1 MNRIQIY
8 IVLVLVFLLGLL
20 IRFFYERLK
29 LTGSIDSKT
38 RLIFSIIFSVMMLI
52 WASWFV
58 MIPLDPW
65 RLELPGTIRWLGIA
79 VFILG
84 LILAFGA
91 LFKLKGVENI
101 EFLATTG
108 IFSRIRHPMYMGFI
122 LWILGWALYHGAI
135 FSMIPGIIGIANILY
150 WRNLEDSEM
159 KARYGQTYTTY
170 SNRTW
175 F

>member
-8 IVLVLVFLLGLL
+8 IVLVIVFLLGLL
-20 IRFFYERLK
+20 IRYLYERLK
-29 LTGSIDSKT
+29 LTGRIDSKI

-52 WASWFV
+52 WASWFA

-65 RLELPGTIRWLGIA
+65 RLELPGIIRWLGIA

-91 LFKLKGVENI
+91 LFKLKGLENI

-122 LWILGWALYHGAI
+122 LWILGLALYHGAI
-135 FSMIPGIIGIANILY
+135 FSLIPGIIGIANILY
-150 WRNLEDSEM
+150 WRYLEDAEM
-159 KARYGQTYTTY
+159 NARYGETYTTY